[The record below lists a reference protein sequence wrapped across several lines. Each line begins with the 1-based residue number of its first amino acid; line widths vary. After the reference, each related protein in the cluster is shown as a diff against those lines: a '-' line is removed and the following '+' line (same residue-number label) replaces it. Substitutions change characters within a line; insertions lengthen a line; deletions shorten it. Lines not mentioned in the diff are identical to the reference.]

1 MVMVTRLEGHT
12 FRRFDGA
19 IVHLHAEILF
29 MAELVLEQIQ
39 LALESFR
46 TQDQEVLDGIRK
58 KEYQVDGLEKKIDSA
73 IAQILAKEGPVAF
86 DLRAVMAFS
95 KVVTDLERLGDE
107 AVRMAQLSTKICS
120 KDSDFS
126 NTHMLRDIST
136 MGDHASSLLKEA
148 IAVLRTLDESR
159 ASELLVHGDLG
170 KEFCTSFRIL
180 TSYVMEDTRNMRYIV
195 NVTMVLKSLER
206 IGDHARNLAEYVVYI
221 VSGHDIRHREN
232 DEK

>member
-1 MVMVTRLEGHT
+1 MVTRLEGHA

-19 IVHLHAEILF
+19 LVYLHTEVLA
-29 MAELVLEQIQ
+29 MAGLVLEQIQ

-46 TQDQEVLDGIRK
+46 TQDQEILDSVCR

-73 IAQILAKEGPVAF
+73 ITQILAREGPVAF

-95 KVVTDLERLGDE
+95 KAVTDLERLGDE
-107 AVRMAQLSTKICS
+107 AVRIAQLSAKICS
-120 KDSDFS
+120 GESGFS
-126 NTHMLRDIST
+126 NTHMLRDIGI
-136 MGDHASSLLKEA
+136 MGDHACSLLTEA
-148 IAVLRTLDESR
+148 IEILETLDLDR
-159 ASELLVHGDLG
+159 ARELLVRSDLG

-180 TSYVMEDTRNMRYIV
+180 TSYVLEDTRNMRYIV
-195 NVTMVLKSLER
+195 NVVMVLKSLER